1 MQKPKPTTECEE
13 LLPPPCFSFVL
24 PHLPHCSPGSHS
36 SFSWWGPQWSSG
48 FPDHGFSPLEKE
60 SWREQLALIAGTA
73 VVGVVLVLVVIV
85 IAVLCLR

>member
-1 MQKPKPTTECEE
+1 MPT
-13 LLPPPCFSFVL
+13 LLESNLVSGEHTSSLAAGCRV
-24 PHLPHCSPGSHS
+24 PG
-36 SFSWWGPQWSSG
+36 GRQLLIA
-48 FPDHGFSPLEKE
+48 GFSVPENE